1 MTIHSNNPLINGS
14 LVYLYHPHTGVL
26 LMSRALQHLYA
37 LPVEQRLSPPKR
49 WFNCHPPES
58 QRQLRHAFAAL
69 CFANDDNRMT
79 LALKLTSTNCRGQL
93 CAVEHRLCM
102 VTINEQRFICGR
114 VSPIWNP
121 HCHRPASY
129 QQSAY
134 WSARPFREISQS
146 G

>member
-1 MTIHSNNPLINGS
+1 MTNQSTKPLAYHS
-14 LVYLYHPHTGVL
+14 LVYLYHPDSGIL
-26 LMSRALQHLYA
+26 LMSRALQRFYA
-37 LPVEQRLSPPKR
+37 LPAEQRLSPPKR
-49 WFNCHPPES
+49 WFKCHPPES

-79 LALKLTSTNCRGQL
+79 LALKLSSFSCSGQQYE
-93 CAVEHRLCM
+93 VEHRLCM
-102 VTINEQRFICGR
+102 VVINKKRFICGR

-129 QQSAY
+129 QRSAC
-134 WSARPFREISQS
+134 WSAHPSRETFQS